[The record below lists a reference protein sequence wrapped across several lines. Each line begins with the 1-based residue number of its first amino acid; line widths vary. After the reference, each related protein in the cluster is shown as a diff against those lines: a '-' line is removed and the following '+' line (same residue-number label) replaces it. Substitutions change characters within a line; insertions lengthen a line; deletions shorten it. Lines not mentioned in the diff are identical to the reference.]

1 MQASLYMKYGSRMT
15 TGLSELIYD
24 RLLAD
29 PELAPFFKDID
40 IDVLRE
46 HMADFLGVV
55 TGGPNI
61 YQGRDIREAHAGLA
75 ITDDHFDRLL
85 AHLDAA
91 THMLG
96 IEPADIETLLDIVR
110 STRDDVVMV

>member
-1 MQASLYMKYGSRMT
+1 MPLTPPLTNLSIHKNSFGFYAGFNAFVAVGS
-15 TGLSELIYD
+15 
-24 RLLAD
+24 
-29 PELAPFFKDID
+29 
-40 IDVLRE
+40 
-46 HMADFLGVV
+46 
-55 TGGPNI
+55 NI

-96 IEPADIETLLDIVR
+96 IEPGDIETLLDIVR

>member
-1 MQASLYMKYGSRMT
+1 MT
-15 TGLSELIYD
+15 
-24 RLLAD
+24 R
-29 PELAPFFKDID
+29 FFKDVYIN
-40 IDVLRE
+40 VLRE

-75 ITDDHFDRLL
+75 MTDDHFDRLL

-91 THMLG
+91 THMLC
-96 IEPADIETLLDIVR
+96 IEPTDIETLLDIVR
-110 STRDDVVMV
+110 GTRDDVVVA

>member
-1 MQASLYMKYGSRMT
+1 VCC
-15 TGLSELIYD
+15 LIND
-24 RLLAD
+24 A
-29 PELAPFFKDID
+29 IS
-40 IDVLRE
+40 
-46 HMADFLGVV
+46 HLGEPSSQCR
-55 TGGPNI
+55 TKRHQP
-61 YQGRDIREAHAGLA
+61 IRVSAVRPRGGLA